1 MTMTSKRALL
11 AAGLCLASSLRSSGA
26 TSVRLTECPADA
38 PAATY
43 RWVNSG
49 DYLYVEGEGSCVTL
63 SDIFQNAD
71 DAPLVPMT
79 AAGDEV
85 TEETG

>member
-1 MTMTSKRALL
+1 MTNKGALF
-11 AAGLCLASSLRSSGA
+11 AAASLCFASRLSAGDA
-26 TSVRLTECPADA
+26 TSIRMTECPADA

-49 DYLYVEGEGSCVTL
+49 EYLYVEGAGSCVTL
-63 SDIFQNAD
+63 SDIFQNAE

-85 TEETG
+85 AEETG

>member
-1 MTMTSKRALL
+1 M
-11 AAGLCLASSLRSSGA
+11 
-26 TSVRLTECPADA
+26 
-38 PAATY
+38 
-43 RWVNSG
+43 
-49 DYLYVEGEGSCVTL
+49 EGEGSCVTL